1 MQKSQDDKEGK
12 KVFDKDGSKTN
23 VPVKS
28 NLDDEIW
35 ENPIGLTTNT
45 AIEIV
50 TSGESSSNDSFK
62 ASMNDEKKPKSNR
75 LSSPF
80 DSKNS
85 TNVANSV
92 CSNIQSTHVKDEETT
107 SSNISTKRRKPSNV
121 DEKESQH
128 IDMDKPTDL
137 GKNPFQQFAFG
148 LGQAEASYFNSS
160 HGRVNLNTES
170 NKDNDSAKVIGLLD
184 QSTNHSVH
192 INQTT
197 KIHSRLNPVSTKE
210 QIGTK
215 IIQET
220 TKKKR
225 KKISSKNNDDKK
237 AFVSIHDLSMEE
249 KMKIKDK
256 WHSYADPNADIETH
270 RFQILIA
277 ARLHTQ
283 SHDKTVHQ
291 TMLKLRTHF
300 GNYDEICS
308 KIENIQAPSKELN
321 GCQMKQQE
329 LCIDTLSKADP
340 EVIARILSS
349 VLFAN
354 SKSRQ
359 IIKAAKDIKS
369 RFGGRIP
376 ESKHGLNEITGIG
389 PRLSDLLSFVIKYSH
404 YEKKNIP

>member
-1 MQKSQDDKEGK
+1 M
-12 KVFDKDGSKTN
+12 
-23 VPVKS
+23 KS
-28 NLDDEIW
+28 NDEDD
-35 ENPIGLTTNT
+35 
-45 AIEIV
+45 
-50 TSGESSSNDSFK
+50 
-62 ASMNDEKKPKSNR
+62 
-75 LSSPF
+75 
-80 DSKNS
+80 NS
-85 TNVANSV
+85 
-92 CSNIQSTHVKDEETT
+92 H
-107 SSNISTKRRKPSNV
+107 
-121 DEKESQH
+121 
-128 IDMDKPTDL
+128 
-137 GKNPFQQFAFG
+137 
-148 LGQAEASYFNSS
+148 
-160 HGRVNLNTES
+160 TES
-170 NKDNDSAKVIGLLD
+170 NKHNDSTKVIGLPD
-184 QSTNHSVH
+184 PSTNHSVD

-321 GCQMKQQE
+321 SCQMKQRE

-340 EVIARILSS
+340 EVIAKILSS